1 MGPEIL
7 FKSPWS
13 RNYKLSK
20 WSREEMSHRGTERKG
35 QVTSLGQQANWTEQ
49 YGRKGKIGT
58 QAGIEREDRDGW
70 RKEIRDIDGGQSSPK
85 VDSDFRTQSEVALT
99 RKMA

>member
-7 FKSPWS
+7 FKSPWF

-20 WSREEMSHRGTERKG
+20 WSREEVSSRGTERKG

-49 YGRKGKIGT
+49 YGRKVKTGT
-58 QAGIEREDRDGW
+58 EAGIGREDRDGW
-70 RKEIRDIDGGQSSPK
+70 RKETRDIDGGRAARRWTMTFGHNLK
-85 VDSDFRTQSEVALT
+85 
-99 RKMA
+99 